1 VGAPAIGYE
10 LVTDPTFHVRRPNGP
25 LFVIGMWRSGTSA
38 LYALLN
44 QHPQIALLFEGD
56 LRLLSWRFLFSPSP
70 AKVLARW
77 NFWNL
82 AARRHQI
89 QVERLPQAM
98 PDVRSAMEVTYREYA
113 ERKGASI
120 RGEKSPNYYDC
131 LTELAKDFPGAHFLV
146 IWRNPLSVCASI
158 LGARAAC
165 SYFRRTGMVLR
176 ALLGFPRL
184 KQQCDRLLEQ
194 HVPVHQ
200 INYEDLVD
208 DTETVM
214 RGICGFLGIPFDPRM
229 TSLDEADVSAIYLE
243 DHHSSFL
250 RREDIHL
257 MPERTYL
264 VPPEIRHKIKRYI
277 CEWKEKSGGVW
288 PAYPRSIA
296 DPKVKPSR
304 SEKLLDEIA
313 YRCLR
318 AYDRMV
324 LVLYGL
330 GPVWGLQRYRTIKQQ
345 YRTFKQTKWFSPAQN
360 SKSIALDAVGAV
372 TLEVITARLVQ
383 RKLSGGTWKP

>member
-1 VGAPAIGYE
+1 VGAPAIGHE
-10 LVTDPTFHVRRPNGP
+10 LVTDPTSDFRRPNGP

-44 QHPQIALLFEGD
+44 QHAKIALLFEGD

-82 AARRHQI
+82 AAKRHQI
-89 QVERLPQAM
+89 QVERLAQAM
-98 PDVRSAMEVTYREYA
+98 PDVRSAMEATYREYA

-131 LTELAKDFPGAHFLV
+131 LTDLAKDFPGARFLV
-146 IWRNPLSVCASI
+146 IWRNPMSVCASI
-158 LGARAAC
+158 LSARAVC
-165 SYFRRTGMVLR
+165 SYFNRTGMVLR

-194 HVPVHQ
+194 NVPVHQ
-200 INYEDLVD
+200 INYEELVED
-208 DTETVM
+208 PSTVM
-214 RGICGFLGIPFDPRM
+214 KGICRFLEIGFDPKM

-257 MPERTYL
+257 MPEQTYL
-264 VPPEIRHKIKRYI
+264 LPPAVRRKIRRYV

-288 PAYPRSIA
+288 PAYPRAASGREM
-296 DPKVKPSR
+296 KPSTT
-304 SEKLLDEIA
+304 EKLLDQIA

-318 AYDRMV
+318 AYDQMV

-330 GPVWGLQRYRTIKQQ
+330 GPIWGLQRYRAIKQHC
-345 YRTFKQTKWFSPAQN
+345 RKFKQNRRRNFSRWPSPAGN
-360 SKSIALDAVGAV
+360 SKSVAHESVGAV
-372 TLEVITARLVQ
+372 RLISSPGI
-383 RKLSGGTWKP
+383 RGSRN

>member
-1 VGAPAIGYE
+1 MGAPAIGYE
-10 LVTDPTFHVRRPNGP
+10 LVTDQTSDFPRPNGP

-44 QHPQIALLFEGD
+44 QHAKIALLFEGD

-82 AARRHQI
+82 AVKRHQI
-89 QVERLPQAM
+89 QVERLAQAM
-98 PDVRSAMEVTYREYA
+98 PDVRSAMEATYREYA

-131 LTELAKDFPGAHFLV
+131 LTDLAKDFPGARFLV
-146 IWRNPLSVCASI
+146 IWRNPMSVCASI
-158 LGARAAC
+158 LSARTVC
-165 SYFRRTGMVLR
+165 SYFDRTGMVLR

-194 HVPVHQ
+194 NVPVHQ
-200 INYEDLVD
+200 INYEELVD
-208 DTETVM
+208 DPRTVM
-214 RGICGFLGIPFDPRM
+214 KGICKFLDIAFDPKM
-229 TSLDEADVSAIYLE
+229 TSLDEADVSAIYRE

-257 MPERTYL
+257 MPEQTYL
-264 VPPEIRHKIKRYI
+264 LPPAIRRKIRRYV

-288 PAYPRSIA
+288 PAYPRATSGLEM
-296 DPKVKPSR
+296 KPSTT
-304 SEKLLDEIA
+304 EKLLDQIA

-318 AYDRMV
+318 AYDQMV

-330 GPVWGLQRYRTIKQQ
+330 GPIWGLQRYRAIKQHC
-345 YRTFKQTKWFSPAQN
+345 RKFKRNRRRNFSRWPSPAAN
-360 SKSIALDAVGAV
+360 KSVAPQSVGA
-372 TLEVITARLVQ
+372 ARLI
-383 RKLSGGTWKP
+383 SSPGGPWKP

>member
-1 VGAPAIGYE
+1 
-10 LVTDPTFHVRRPNGP
+10 
-25 LFVIGMWRSGTSA
+25 MWRSGTSA

-44 QHPQIALLFEGD
+44 QHAKIALLFEGD

-82 AARRHQI
+82 AAKRHQI
-89 QVERLPQAM
+89 QVEVLAQAM
-98 PDVRSAMEVTYREYA
+98 PDVRSAMEATYREYA

-131 LTELAKDFPGAHFLV
+131 LTDLAKDFPGARFLV
-146 IWRNPLSVCASI
+146 IWRNPMSVCASI
-158 LGARAAC
+158 LSARSVC
-165 SYFRRTGMVLR
+165 SYFNRTGMVLR

-194 HVPVHQ
+194 NVPVHQ
-200 INYEDLVD
+200 INYEELVED
-208 DTETVM
+208 PSTVM
-214 RGICGFLGIPFDPRM
+214 KGICRFLEIGFDPKM

-250 RREDIHL
+250 RREEIHL
-257 MPERTYL
+257 MPEQTYL
-264 VPPEIRHKIKRYI
+264 LPPAVRRKIKRYV

-288 PAYPRSIA
+288 PAYPRAASGRET
-296 DPKVKPSR
+296 KPSTT
-304 SEKLLDEIA
+304 EKLLDQIA

-318 AYDRMV
+318 AYDQMV

-330 GPVWGLQRYRTIKQQ
+330 GPIWGLQRYRTIKQQ
-345 YRTFKQTKWFSPAQN
+345 CRKFKQNRRRNFSRWPSPAGN
-360 SKSIALDAVGAV
+360 SKSVAHESVGAV
-372 TLEVITARLVQ
+372 RLISSPGI
-383 RKLSGGTWKP
+383 RGSRN